1 MKDHLSRVLMGVPP
15 QSRRNVMRE
24 YLQSRVLLAMQER
37 GAWSSLAFLG
47 GTALRFLYLIPRF
60 SEDLDFSL
68 EGNRDSFNFNE
79 LLAGVSRRLEGEAY
93 RVELKASEKATVNK
107 AFIRFQGIEYDL
119 GLSPHRDQ
127 VFTVKVEVDTNPPA
141 GAVLQMTTIQRYAV
155 LRLAHHDEASLLAGK
170 VCAVLLREWLKGRD
184 VYDLVWYLSNPR
196 WPEPNEALL
205 AGALTQAGR
214 EDLIPGQRWK
224 AALIE
229 RVSAADWAPVPPDVE
244 RFLER
249 PGDRWM
255 LERDTVVSVLQR
267 RGWSDRQASSDGRPL
282 PHAPA

>member
-1 MKDHLSRVLMGVPP
+1 MDVPP
-15 QSRRNVMRE
+15 HSRRNVMRE

-68 EGNRDSFNFNE
+68 EGNRDTFDFTD
-79 LLAGVSRRLEGEAY
+79 LLEGVSRRLEGEAY
-93 RVELKASEKATVNK
+93 RVELKASAKATVNK
-107 AFIRFQGIEYDL
+107 AFIRFQGIEYDM

-127 VFTVKVEVDTNPPA
+127 VFSVKVEVDTNPPP

-184 VYDLVWYLSNPR
+184 VYDLVWYLSDPR

-205 AGALTQAGR
+205 AGAFTQARR
-214 EDLIPGQRWK
+214 EDLILPGRWK
-224 AALIE
+224 AALVE
-229 RVSAADWAPVPPDVE
+229 RVSAADWAPVLPDVD

-249 PGDRWM
+249 PDDRWM
-255 LERDTVVSVLQR
+255 LEKETVLSVLRR
-267 RGWSDRQASSDGRPL
+267 RGWSE
-282 PHAPA
+282 

>member
-1 MKDHLSRVLMGVPP
+1 
-15 QSRRNVMRE
+15 MRE

-68 EGNRDSFNFNE
+68 EGSRDSFDFGN
-79 LLAGVSRRLEGEAY
+79 LLAGVCRRLEGEAY
-93 RVELKASEKATVNK
+93 QVELKAATQATVNK
-107 AFIRFQGIEYDL
+107 AFIRFQGLEYDM

-127 VFTVKVEVDTNPPA
+127 VFSVKVEVDTNPPA

-184 VYDLVWYLSNPR
+184 VYDLVWYLANPQ
-196 WPEPNEALL
+196 WPEPNEVLL
-205 AGALTQAGR
+205 AGAFKQAGR

-224 AALIE
+224 PALVD
-229 RVSAADWAPVPPDVE
+229 RVRNADWAPVLPDVE

-249 PGDRWM
+249 PEDRWM
-255 LERDTVVSVLQR
+255 LERETVLSVLQR
-267 RGWSDRQASSDGRPL
+267 RGWSEG
-282 PHAPA
+282 